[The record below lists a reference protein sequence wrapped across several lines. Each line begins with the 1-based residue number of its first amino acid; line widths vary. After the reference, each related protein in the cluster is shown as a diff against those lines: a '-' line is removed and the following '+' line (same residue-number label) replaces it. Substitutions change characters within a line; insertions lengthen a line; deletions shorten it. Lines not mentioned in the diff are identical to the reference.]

1 MTKNDPAPGVGVK
14 LNRSFNLSPDI
25 QISSIELVP
34 GDVVL
39 IPVSGNAMMEAD
51 AVLIEGTCVVNE
63 AMLTGESI
71 PITKVTMTI
80 L

>member
-1 MTKNDPAPGVGVK
+1 MCVQ
-14 LNRSFNLSPDI
+14 LSSFLDFSSDI

-71 PITKVTMTI
+71 PITKVTESLKSKI
-80 L
+80 LLHS

>member
-1 MTKNDPAPGVGVK
+1 M
-14 LNRSFNLSPDI
+14 

-39 IPVSGNAMMEAD
+39 IPVRGNAMMEAD
-51 AVLIEGTCVVNE
+51 AVLIEGSCVVNE

-71 PITKVTMTI
+71 PITKVTLIVESKNTEGI
-80 L
+80 YSHQCY